1 MHQAQHGLTE
11 GTRLSK
17 KKFGGKLFICGAG
30 NRDIERAR
38 RLREG
43 AIIMLFM
50 LCHFLLSLAL
60 L

>member
-43 AIIMLFM
+43 AIIML
-50 LCHFLLSLAL
+50 CHFLLSLAL